1 VTLASV
7 KMVMR
12 LRVVAQKVMLAV
24 PDLIGRR
31 LEHVQ
36 QGLFVRESL
45 GSLVR
50 VVDPAVVIGQA
61 RRAKT
66 VKTRSEENIPSIE
79 FLGKK

>member
-1 VTLASV
+1 
-7 KMVMR
+7 MVMR